1 MNILATIVDLKA
13 SNSICAHALVL
24 RECLERPGLFRA
36 RDVRGVCSLVAVPS
50 VFFGWGDI
58 FVSKSCTVV

>member
-36 RDVRGVCSLVAVPS
+36 RYVRGVCSLAGLLMLPRFLALDVPA
-50 VFFGWGDI
+50 
-58 FVSKSCTVV
+58 